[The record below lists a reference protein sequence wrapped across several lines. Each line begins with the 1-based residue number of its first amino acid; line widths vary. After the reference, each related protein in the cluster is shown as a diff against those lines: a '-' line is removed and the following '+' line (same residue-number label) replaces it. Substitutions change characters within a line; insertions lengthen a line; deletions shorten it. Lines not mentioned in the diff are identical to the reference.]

1 MKTLLGG
8 AIAAALGL
16 IGLVIWWEEF
26 FEVLAG
32 IVPVMLLLGGGLA
45 IYLGFDELK
54 DSWKKEEVIETS
66 VSEGENVE
74 VYKKEIDDL
83 KDEIETL
90 KKDKEGEDQQKE
102 ED

>member
-16 IGLVIWWEEF
+16 IGLAIWWEEF